1 MLVVYSSCGFS
12 VASGTVS
19 SRTIARQAP
28 QPTGFPQQ
36 EYWSGLSFP
45 PPGDLSDRG
54 VELES
59 LHRRQILYRWATAE
73 VLDSSLARVRT
84 GTFYLYLFTLALFPI
99 SSLRSSAVDIFT
111 RASLVAQAVKN
122 LPAVQETSVP
132 SLGWEDSLQNGM
144 ATHSIIRA
152 WRIPW
157 TKEPGRLRSIGLQ
170 RVTHNWVT
178 NTNYFANHVYA
189 SNFFLPLLLGSGV
202 LVNTSQLAPWENGCI

>member
-19 SRTIARQAP
+19 SQTIACQAP
-28 QPTGFPQQ
+28 QPMGFSQQ

-45 PPGDLSDRG
+45 PPGDLPDRG

-59 LHRRQILYRWATAE
+59 SLQA
-73 VLDSSLARVRT
+73 DSLPLSHCRSPWPSLAQVRT
-84 GTFYLYLFTLALFPI
+84 GTFYLYLFTLVLFPI

-111 RASLVAQAVKN
+111 SASLVAQAVKN
-122 LPAVQETSVP
+122 LPAMQETWVR
-132 SLGWEDSLQNGM
+132 SLDWEYSLQKGM
-144 ATHSIIRA
+144 ATHSSILA

-157 TKEPGRLRSIGLQ
+157 TKEPGLRSIGLQ
-170 RVTHNWVT
+170 RVTHDWVT

-189 SNFFLPLLLGSGV
+189 SNFFLPLRLGSGV
-202 LVNTSQLAPWENGCI
+202 LVNT